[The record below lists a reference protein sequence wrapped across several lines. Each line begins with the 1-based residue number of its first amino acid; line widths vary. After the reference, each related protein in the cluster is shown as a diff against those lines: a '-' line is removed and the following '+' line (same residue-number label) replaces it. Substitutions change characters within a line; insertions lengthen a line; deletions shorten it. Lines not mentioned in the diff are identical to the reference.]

1 MRRVAVRGSGE
12 GTPRGDGG
20 NAGKCRATAISAT
33 SRAAASA
40 PGAAIGTPE
49 ASALARLLAAL
60 ERATVDGRKRR
71 GAAHAPSPTS
81 PWRLA

>member
-1 MRRVAVRGSGE
+1 VRRVAVRGSGE

-33 SRAAASA
+33 SRAAANA

-49 ASALARLLAAL
+49 ASALALASPPSIA
-60 ERATVDGRKRR
+60 RASSDRERR
-71 GAAHAPSPTS
+71 GTAREPSSTS
-81 PWRLA
+81 P